1 MLPQEA
7 IKRFDALYASGMR
20 DAKRR
25 FDLELGDID
34 NALIAQGQRATE
46 QRLRLLLEATQKL
59 LTAQAATAWRD
70 LRSLADAAHDQVFEG
85 YDAQL
90 RTVLIESKIAP
101 LFRQLEHLLAAQ
113 AERSGA
119 ETTVQKLSETWRELE
134 RSYAAEIDDYVA
146 KQGAPP
152 VRETRAEA
160 PRVEGPPFVAQERL
174 AELQK
179 VSGGNW
185 DLGRLTQLCVE
196 LNRAAAAGSN
206 LSALLIVRAI
216 LDHVPPILGHRTF
229 DEITT
234 SYDKAGASFKQQMHR
249 LQHLSRKVAAF
260 HLNQPIRNQE
270 ILPSATDVD
279 FRAPL
284 GALLTELVRVL
295 RAPAVAVADGSLRPT
310 SP

>member
-34 NALIAQGQRATE
+34 NALIAQGQRAAE

-90 RTVLIESKIAP
+90 RSVLIESKIAP
-101 LFRQLEHLLAAQ
+101 LFRQLEHLLSAQ

-119 ETTVQKLSETWRELE
+119 ETTVQKLSDTWRELE
-134 RSYAAEIDDYVA
+134 RSYAAEIDAYVA
-146 KQGAPP
+146 KQSAPP
-152 VRETRAEA
+152 AREARAEA
-160 PRVEGPPFVAQERL
+160 RVEGPPFVAPERI

-179 VSGGNW
+179 VSTGQW

-196 LNRAAAAGSN
+196 LNRAAGAGSN

-249 LQHLSRKVAAF
+249 MQHLSRKVAAF

-279 FRAPL
+279 FKAPL

-295 RAPAVAVADGSLRPT
+295 RAPAVAAADGSLRPT